1 MQRTPARVQAE
12 QLGYRK
18 SHFFLRLRQKS
29 QAVETRLLRETGVV
43 DAGSGL
49 AVAEIGAGAGADAGA
64 EAGAIDSA
72 AECDDHAA
80 GAAEGEGPLVVSR
93 RNLPSWS
100 RNSLLPVLVMM
111 KAARTAFHLSHGVE
125 SEQGEE
131 CRSER

>member
-49 AVAEIGAGAGADAGA
+49 TVADVGAGAG
-64 EAGAIDSA
+64 AGAIDSA
-72 AECDDHAA
+72 AECDDHTG
-80 GAAEGEGPLVVSR
+80 GAAEGGGPLVDSR

-100 RNSLLPVLVMM
+100 RNSLFPVLVMI
-111 KAARTAFHLSHGVE
+111 KAARTAFHLSPGVE
-125 SEQGEE
+125 SEQGE
-131 CRSER
+131 RSVDRER

>member
-29 QAVETRLLRETGVV
+29 QAVETRLLRETAVV
-43 DAGSGL
+43 DARSGL
-49 AVAEIGAGAGADAGA
+49 TVADVGAGAGAC
-64 EAGAIDSA
+64 AIDSA
-72 AECDDHAA
+72 AECDNHTA
-80 GAAEGEGPLVVSR
+80 GAAEGEGPVVDSR

-125 SEQGEE
+125 SEQGGGV
-131 CRSER
+131 

>member
-1 MQRTPARVQAE
+1 MVQRTPARVQAE

-49 AVAEIGAGAGADAGA
+49 TVAGVGVGAGAVAVAN
-64 EAGAIDSA
+64 DSA
-72 AECDDHAA
+72 AECAA
-80 GAAEGEGPLVVSR
+80 DGEGPLVDSR